1 MVRLLARLQGAHLEV
16 LRVGVPR
23 FLFGGDDHMGPEG
36 VRGVPTRRDAR
47 QKTFFTFV
55 SGKIDLVF
63 FVAGKPC
70 GEGVSYS
77 KDHKKA
83 WLLVDGKKVQER
95 P

>member
-1 MVRLLARLQGAHLEV
+1 MTTWG
-16 LRVGVPR
+16 LRVSEVYQHGEMH
-23 FLFGGDDHMGPEG
+23 GK
-36 VRGVPTRRDAR
+36 
-47 QKTFFTFV
+47 KTIFTFV

-83 WLLVDGKKVQER
+83 WLLVDGKKVRER